1 MTAEPAELAQ
11 RARSYWKRGVLAAG
25 ISMAAA
31 GMIATPLNHNADT
44 LAAGGQPMSSAASLL
59 PAMDAQGVPFS
70 GTPAVGALFTTS
82 YGVLRSHF
90 CSASVV
96 DSPARD
102 LLVTA
107 AHCVTGPAS
116 NSIVF
121 VPGYDD
127 GLTPYGVWPITRVIV
142 GQGWTSSADPDE
154 DVAFLITSGPVQETT
169 GGERL
174 GVGLPPGHLVSVVGY
189 PENSNTPIRCDNVA
203 LAFSPADL
211 EFDCGGYTDG
221 TSGSPLL
228 EDVSPSTGL
237 GTVIGVIGG
246 YEQGGYTP
254 SVSYADRFGGLVT
267 DLYQTATARP

>member
-1 MTAEPAELAQ
+1 MTTAC
-11 RARSYWKRGVLAAG
+11 
-25 ISMAAA
+25 
-31 GMIATPLNHNADT
+31 MIATPLNRNGDT
-44 LAAGGQPMSSAASLL
+44 LAAGAQPMSPAASLR

-70 GTPAVGALFTTS
+70 GTPAVGALFATS
-82 YGVLRSHF
+82 DGALRSHF

-107 AHCVTGPAS
+107 AHCVTGPGS
-116 NSIVF
+116 GSIVF

-127 GLTPYGVWPITRVIV
+127 GRTPYGVWPVTRVIV

-154 DVAFLITSGPVQETT
+154 DVAFLITSGPVQDTT

-174 GVGLPPGHLVSVVGY
+174 GVGRPAGHLVSVVGY
-189 PENSNTPIRCDNVA
+189 PENSSSPIRCNNLA

-211 EFDCGGYTDG
+211 EFDCGGYTNG

-228 EDVSPSTGL
+228 EDVSASTGL

-246 YEQGGYTP
+246 YEQGGYTA
-254 SVSYADRFGGLVT
+254 SVSYADRFGSLVT
-267 DLYQTATARP
+267 DLYQTAAGQP

>member
-1 MTAEPAELAQ
+1 
-11 RARSYWKRGVLAAG
+11 
-25 ISMAAA
+25 MAAA
-31 GMIATPLNHNADT
+31 GMIATPLSSNADT

-70 GTPAVGALFTTS
+70 GTPAVGALFATS
-82 YGVLRSHF
+82 HGVLRSHF

-107 AHCVTGPAS
+107 AHCVTGPGS
-116 NSIVF
+116 GSIAF
-121 VPGYDD
+121 VPGYDN
-127 GLTPYGVWPITRVIV
+127 GRIPYGVWRITRVIV

-154 DVAFLITSGPVQETT
+154 DVAFLITSGPVQDMT

-174 GVGLPPGHLVSVVGY
+174 GVGLPAGHLVSVVGY
-189 PENSNTPIRCDNVA
+189 PQDSNAPIRCDNLA
-203 LAFSPADL
+203 LEFSPADL

-254 SVSYADRFGGLVT
+254 SVSYADRFGALVM
-267 DLYQTATARP
+267 DLYQTATAKP